1 MKHRRCFI
9 RRCFIHAILGFI
21 LEREISLEVT
31 NATLKQQHKELQ
43 EKLESMAN
51 TQTVELAKIEKV
63 LGEKLQQIVELTAR
77 NTELEKEVK
86 KKEEKSTGRE
96 NCEGA

>member
-1 MKHRRCFI
+1 MKH